1 MADNSR
7 KYPDIS
13 FVSTDTEALLNG
25 LIRAYELFH
34 ERITGKARKLYPA
47 DPVRIFIMWIA
58 DIIMQERVIIDT
70 AAKQNVPRYAEGV
83 YLDSL
88 AEIFKD
94 TERLQPQ
101 PARTTLRFYL
111 STPQPSAL
119 TIPSGTRA
127 TVDGEI
133 TFATEDV
140 LTIPPGDSYG
150 DAAAVCITTEL
161 DPTTGGQ
168 ITIGAKGNGFM
179 PGQIKQ
185 IVDLYPFYE
194 RVENA
199 TMSEGGT
206 DTETDEAF
214 YERLRVSMES
224 FSTAG
229 PMGAYEYWTK
239 TASTRIT
246 DVKPTSPEPGVA
258 DIRVLCENGEMP
270 DTEIIQLVL
279 DKLTGGKD
287 GVRPFT
293 DFVKVSAPNPAPY
306 DIDITYYI
314 PKPRENGAALIQAE
328 VDKAILE
335 YKRWQSEKMGRD
347 INPDEITHRL
357 KTAGAKRVVIRSPVF
372 TVVEDNAVAV
382 IRGANVLY
390 GGVEDE

>member
-13 FVSTDTEALLNG
+13 FVSTDTETLVNS

-34 ERITGKARKLYPA
+34 ENITGKARTLYPA
-47 DPVRIFIMWIA
+47 DPVRIFIIWIA
-58 DIIMQERVIIDT
+58 DVIMQERVIIDT

-101 PARTTLRFYL
+101 AARTTLRFYI
-111 STPQPSAL
+111 SSPQPSAQ
-119 TIPSGTRA
+119 TITKGTRA

-133 TFATEDV
+133 TFETEE
-140 LTIPPGDSYG
+140 TISIPPGAMYA
-150 DAAAVCITTEL
+150 DAAAVCITTEI
-161 DPTTGGQ
+161 DPKTGKE

-194 RVENA
+194 RVENI
-199 TMSEGGT
+199 TMSDGGA
-206 DTETDEAF
+206 DAETDEAF
-214 YERLRVSMES
+214 YERLRDSMES

-229 PMGAYEYWTK
+229 PLGAYVYWAK
-239 TASTRIT
+239 TASARIT
-246 DVKPTSPEPGVA
+246 DVKPSSPEPGIA
-258 DIRVLCENGEMP
+258 DIRILLENGEMP
-270 DTEIIQLVL
+270 DAEMLQLVL
-279 DKLTGGKD
+279 DTVNADKT
-287 GVRPFT
+287 RPFT
-293 DFVKVSAPNPAPY
+293 DLVRVSAPEITPY

-314 PKPRENGAALIQAE
+314 PKPRENGAALIKAE
-328 VDKAILE
+328 VDKAITE

-347 INPDEITHRL
+347 INPDEIIYRI
-357 KTAGAKRVVIRSPVF
+357 KTAGAKRVVIRSPAF

-382 IRGANVLY
+382 IRNENIIY